1 MSGVDHTRIGFAEA
15 CREAGLAFMSG
26 VASGWDRR
34 DLAVWLL
41 QKYGKLAVKPKVP
54 GREVTP
60 ESGVQTE
67 TISDLLREARWKAFA
82 ALEEAAAGQARFV
95 QEVAGKGLIMRDEK
109 LGWVPVDRAGA
120 RLRGRVLSVFAIDCL
135 VRPSDYRTLLFACP
149 RCESIVFDAAA
160 KEVGRCCGTKPV
172 VEGGSGQRPAPTIS
186 DFRRSVPRSAIDE
199 ALAAEKSG
207 RKI

>member
-1 MSGVDHTRIGFAEA
+1 MSVDHTRIGFAQA

-34 DLAVWLL
+34 DLGVWLL
-41 QKYGKLAVKPKVP
+41 QQYGKLAVKPKN
-54 GREVTP
+54 GRDVTHD
-60 ESGVQTE
+60 SGVQTQ
-67 TISDLLREARWKAFA
+67 TISDVLREARWKAFA

-149 RCESIVFDAAA
+149 RCESVVFDAAA
-160 KEVGRCCGTKPV
+160 KEIGRCCGNKAL
-172 VEGGSGQRPAPTIS
+172 VEGASGQRPAPTIS
-186 DFRRSVPRSAIDE
+186 DFRRSVPRSAIEE
-199 ALAAEKSG
+199 ALAAEKAG
-207 RKI
+207 RKP